1 MEHNPNLKAK
11 AKAWI
16 KQVLWAMLLIG
27 VLISCAVL
35 PTGMAWLRDMR
46 QVGAVHTMEIE
57 PVSSGGSDDYSL
69 VQRLQLLSAAN
80 NIDTQSVS
88 FSTGI
93 QYSEQTA
100 IENVRVQIDQLHT
113 LGILPFG
120 SESIASI
127 GIDMVAYTVDSSN
140 PLCSI
145 MEWVIPIN
153 FNNSY
158 SGFLNMDD
166 NTGLIC
172 SIALWVE
179 NRESAVMQIWP
190 ETAVETCAAAWAK
203 YLGLAVME
211 GEPLAATV
219 TRAKTYY
226 DEKGIVIHGSG
237 FYNFT
242 TDVDAAAENAV
253 AAAEDAV
260 RLKEKYGIS
269 MFDAFL
275 SDGMDAIPYRIYIE
289 PNEFWQISIL

>member
-1 MEHNPNLKAK
+1 MKTWLK
-11 AKAWI
+11 
-16 KQVLWAMLLIG
+16 QMLWAMLLIS
-27 VLISCAVL
+27 VLASCAIL
-35 PTGMAWLRDMR
+35 PAGMAWFQDMR

-57 PVSSGGSDDYSL
+57 PVSSGSSDDYSL

-100 IENVRVQIDQLHT
+100 IENVRVQIDRLYT
-113 LGILPFG
+113 LGVLPFG
-120 SESIASI
+120 SESITSI

-145 MEWVIPIN
+145 MEWIIPIN
-153 FNNSY
+153 FNNGY

-166 NTGLIC
+166 NTGLVC

-179 NRESAVMQIWP
+179 NRESGVMQLWS
-190 ETAVETCAAAWAK
+190 ETDVETCAAAWAK
-203 YLGLAVME
+203 YLGLAVMK
-211 GEPLAATV
+211 GESLATTA

-253 AAAEDAV
+253 VAKEDAV
-260 RLKEKYGIS
+260 QLKEKYGIS
-269 MFDAFL
+269 IFDSFL
-275 SDGMDAIPYRIYIE
+275 SDGVDAIPYRIYAE